1 MKKALAMILVI
12 ILALSLLTACGRGG
26 TSGGSDGASGGD
38 NISAPSE
45 GTLSPVDPAESPE
58 LMQEPKD
65 PCPCCPDC
73 IQVECGC
80 EKCADSD
87 DCKCTPGSL
96 SDYPPI
102 TYDIEI
108 AADLTCL
115 ECSYEGCGMDTF
127 STVRVTM
134 NWIDDQTGYFGSA
147 EGLGETI
154 KNGTHVNRE
163 GVAPGDLPPYDF
175 TAHLFI
181 PSEEKTFSGIGD
193 DHKTVFVGINKVSP
207 DEATIDWS
215 NWGAGKVTATSYLTF
230 VIEDLFADPGPSDT
244 GTAYPDPDT
253 GLIIFEMPLMDT
265 PIGVIFS
272 WNGILNFTITLIPV
286 VE

>member
-1 MKKALAMILVI
+1 MRMKKAIAITLII
-12 ILALSLLTACGRGG
+12 ILALSLLTACKGGG
-26 TSGGSDGASGGD
+26 TSGGTGSSLPAEATPPLTEPDEPPG
-38 NISAPSE
+38 SAP
-45 GTLSPVDPAESPE
+45 
-58 LMQEPKD
+58 EPND

-73 IQVECGC
+73 IQEECDC
-80 EKCADSD
+80 NKCADSD
-87 DCKCTPGSL
+87 KCKCASGSL

-115 ECSYEGCGMDTF
+115 ECSYDGCGMDTF
-127 STVRVTM
+127 GTVRVTM
-134 NWIDDQTGYFGSA
+134 SWIDDQTGYFGSA
-147 EGLGETI
+147 EGLGETV

-163 GVAPGDLPPYDF
+163 GVAPGDLPPYYF
-175 TAHLFI
+175 TAHLFV
-181 PSEEKTFSGIGD
+181 PSEGKTFTGPGD
-193 DHKTVFVGINKVSP
+193 GYQTVFLGIDRVSP

-215 NWGAGKVTATSYLTF
+215 NWGAGKVTAISYLTF

-265 PIGVIFS
+265 PIAVIFS

-286 VE
+286 DD